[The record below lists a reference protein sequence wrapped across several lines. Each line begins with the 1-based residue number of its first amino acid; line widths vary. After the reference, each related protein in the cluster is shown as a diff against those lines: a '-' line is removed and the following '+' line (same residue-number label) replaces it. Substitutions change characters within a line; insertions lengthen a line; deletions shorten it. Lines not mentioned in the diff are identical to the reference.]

1 MILLS
6 FVIPCYRSEFTI
18 KKVIDE
24 IRDTVAQKSETYDY
38 EIIAVNDC
46 SPDGVYDV
54 LKGLA
59 AGDKKIKLVNF
70 AKNMGKHAAVLAGY
84 SVAKGEYIVN
94 LDDDFQS
101 PVYGLYE
108 LMAKFDEG
116 YDVVMADYPQKKE
129 SAFKKFGS
137 AVNSWMIRFLLDKPK
152 GLTFENFSVMKK
164 FVTDEMIKYTHP
176 YPFLEGLMLR
186 TTRNIATVTIEERDR
201 GDDRSTG
208 YTFIK
213 SLQLMINGLTA
224 FSVKPLRIAT
234 FMGLLFSVIGFIF
247 GLVTIIRKI
256 IHVNT
261 VLGYSSLMA
270 VLLFVGGLILLML
283 GLIGE
288 YLGRIYICINAS
300 PQYIIKETVNC
311 SPAQVKDSETDTGR

>member
-1 MILLS
+1 MTLLS
-6 FVIPCYRSEFTI
+6 FVIPCYRSELTI

-24 IRDTVAQKSETYDY
+24 IKETVSLKRDGYDY

-46 SPDGVYDV
+46 SPDNVYEV

-59 AGDKKIKLVNF
+59 NKDKKIKLIDF
-70 AKNMGKHAAVLAGY
+70 SKNMGKHSAVLAGY
-84 SVAKGEYIVN
+84 AVAKGSYIVN

-101 PVYGLYE
+101 PVNE
-108 LMAKFDEG
+108 LWKLMEKFDEG
-116 YDVVMADYPQKKE
+116 YDVVMADYPEKKE
-129 SAFKKFGS
+129 SAFKSFGS
-137 AVNSWMIRFLLDKPK
+137 WINSLMIRVLLDKPK
-152 GLTFENFSVMKK
+152 ELTFENFSIMKK
-164 FVTDEMIKYTHP
+164 FVAEEMMRYRHP

-186 TTRNIATVTIEERDR
+186 TTRNIAIVTVDERER
-201 GDDRSTG
+201 ADDRSTG

-234 FMGLLFSVIGFIF
+234 VMGMCFSVIGFIF
-247 GLVTIIRKI
+247 GIITVIRKI
-256 IHVNT
+256 VNINT

-270 VLLFVGGLILLML
+270 VLLFMGGLILLML

-288 YLGRIYICINAS
+288 YIGRIYICINAS
-300 PQYIIKETVNC
+300 PQYIIKETINC
-311 SPAQVKDSETDTGR
+311 SYNLTGKDTTDEL